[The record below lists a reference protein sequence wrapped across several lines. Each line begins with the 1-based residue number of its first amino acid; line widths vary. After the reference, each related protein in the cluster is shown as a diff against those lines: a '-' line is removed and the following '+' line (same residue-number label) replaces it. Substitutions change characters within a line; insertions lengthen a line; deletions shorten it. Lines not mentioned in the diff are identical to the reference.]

1 MRVLCVGSGFAAP
14 RMVLRV
20 CAGALCH
27 GGTSESVRM
36 LREMA
41 IEEVGQELALGCYI
55 LVVSGRGWD

>member
-1 MRVLCVGSGFAAP
+1 MAYFIG
-14 RMVLRV
+14 VLRL
-20 CAGALCH
+20 AGALCR

-55 LVVSGRGWD
+55 LVASGRGWD

>member
-1 MRVLCVGSGFAAP
+1 MRVARRKWQFIAA
-14 RMVLRV
+14 LRATLHV
-20 CAGALCH
+20 SAGALCH

-55 LVVSGRGWD
+55 LVC